1 MLESV
6 LHEWTK
12 IVLRFSKTVLGLLV
26 LATLIFGWIA
36 TTQFRMNSNLSD
48 LIHQTG
54 TWRDDFDH
62 FKSSFP
68 DLIDTAL
75 VVVTSKSQ
83 KHVESATQSLEH
95 ALALNNDR
103 FRAVYAPQ
111 NDPFFRRHALL
122 YLDPGELDDMAD
134 RLAEA
139 QPVLTSVAQ
148 DPSLRGIIELVA
160 NGVENDPDTG
170 FDTILRLL
178 TNSAKALIDGS
189 DPRIYWTDEFF
200 KSNGDIRRII
210 FLKAQALDFDEAL
223 PNATVIAEIRSII
236 ESLNFP
242 PEVTV
247 AITGEIAL
255 SHEEIEA
262 AITGVQLTGWIA
274 IVLLAIVLVYGV
286 RSAKI
291 IVAIFL
297 LLICGI
303 IWTSAYAMTAVGE
316 YNTLSIVF
324 LVMFFGLG
332 VDFAIHYSLS
342 YQESTNK
349 DMTPT
354 RAVHSATTNVGRAIA
369 ICSVTTTLGFLGFWP
384 TDYQGLADLGII
396 SAGGMLIACFLT
408 FTFLPAFF
416 KVVGRPRSQNMDLP
430 NGERIVEWLVL
441 KRRQVVFFLLTLT
454 LGAIYLST
462 AAQFDYSVMAL
473 RDPDSESM
481 RTHQL
486 LQEDGLATDY
496 ALSILSEDIFDKSL
510 LTNLATVKSVRT
522 PADYVPKEQNDK
534 LWILEDLQE
543 LLWSAIEPGETKE
556 PPSISELRSNLQK
569 LRTTLDTEIPFSA
582 HYQSEFEALR
592 DVIIPITNGTDDQLI
607 YWQQSVVEN
616 LIEELNWLREAVQV
630 TSVDFNDLPEKL
642 IDRLVSTRGELLS
655 TVLPSQDTTDV
666 DALNAFIRS
675 VRNHVPIATGRPVIE
690 WGVGNIVLDSFLEA
704 LAFAITGI
712 FVVLVITFRQLKKA
726 ALILVPLALASTFT
740 LALGVV
746 FNWPLNMANILVIPL
761 IFGLGVDNGIHIVDR
776 YTGTSNVGA
785 LMHSSTPRAVIL
797 STLTTIGTFA
807 ALSLSP
813 HEGTASIGSLL
824 TVAVAFL
831 LVFTVFLLPVLL
843 SFLNPQKI

>member
-95 ALALNNDR
+95 ALALNSAR

-274 IVLLAIVLVYGV
+274 IVLLAVVLVYGV

-291 IVAIFL
+291 IVAIFCYFMFIQL
-297 LLICGI
+297 ILICYFVD
-303 IWTSAYAMTAVGE
+303 SHLF
-316 YNTLSIVF
+316 NT
-324 LVMFFGLG
+324 
-332 VDFAIHYSLS
+332 
-342 YQESTNK
+342 N
-349 DMTPT
+349 
-354 RAVHSATTNVGRAIA
+354 
-369 ICSVTTTLGFLGFWP
+369 
-384 TDYQGLADLGII
+384 
-396 SAGGMLIACFLT
+396 
-408 FTFLPAFF
+408 
-416 KVVGRPRSQNMDLP
+416 
-430 NGERIVEWLVL
+430 
-441 KRRQVVFFLLTLT
+441 
-454 LGAIYLST
+454 
-462 AAQFDYSVMAL
+462 
-473 RDPDSESM
+473 
-481 RTHQL
+481 
-486 LQEDGLATDY
+486 
-496 ALSILSEDIFDKSL
+496 
-510 LTNLATVKSVRT
+510 
-522 PADYVPKEQNDK
+522 
-534 LWILEDLQE
+534 
-543 LLWSAIEPGETKE
+543 
-556 PPSISELRSNLQK
+556 
-569 LRTTLDTEIPFSA
+569 
-582 HYQSEFEALR
+582 
-592 DVIIPITNGTDDQLI
+592 
-607 YWQQSVVEN
+607 
-616 LIEELNWLREAVQV
+616 
-630 TSVDFNDLPEKL
+630 
-642 IDRLVSTRGELLS
+642 
-655 TVLPSQDTTDV
+655 
-666 DALNAFIRS
+666 FI
-675 VRNHVPIATGRPVIE
+675 
-690 WGVGNIVLDSFLEA
+690 
-704 LAFAITGI
+704 
-712 FVVLVITFRQLKKA
+712 
-726 ALILVPLALASTFT
+726 
-740 LALGVV
+740 
-746 FNWPLNMANILVIPL
+746 
-761 IFGLGVDNGIHIVDR
+761 
-776 YTGTSNVGA
+776 
-785 LMHSSTPRAVIL
+785 
-797 STLTTIGTFA
+797 
-807 ALSLSP
+807 
-813 HEGTASIGSLL
+813 
-824 TVAVAFL
+824 
-831 LVFTVFLLPVLL
+831 
-843 SFLNPQKI
+843 